1 MCLIITE
8 RESKQASKHGI
19 WNEPS
24 ENQPDILEMSTHQSQ
39 PSSPPKRPRLSLQIK
54 TFNGSSV
61 RTSRTLAA
69 AVDVKSP
76 TAFNTLS
83 NVYATAVDR
92 STPIQEHAPATA
104 LSSSSGGRPMLRLQ
118 TQAGQD
124 GGAAVVSKDRRLQTP
139 YLGPYLD
146 TPLTAQPMSPAIA
159 TAQSQMMFPSAMTAT
174 PPLSAQPQEQNGPRV
189 FTFES
194 SNNHNNNNNN
204 MAQQPSL
211 TLNTTTTTTS
221 QASEMPSSSCSETP
235 KRRTTFP
242 SNVTKLPYT
251 HPRSLRSI
259 LRNSPLAPL
268 TCQSP
273 NSSRRQSLRLQEK
286 AARRVAYNSPLCE
299 TITTSKYT
307 KSHVDLLAE
316 DSGTP
321 TTPTGAKSIS
331 SSSEGSS
338 CSGSSSEGE
347 EFLDQTMAYT
357 GNETRDGGQTP
368 GPYEEM
374 RRRMAGMHA
383 STPISLSP
391 TSGGIRK
398 QRGLGPGKKREKKR
412 RWVWTIGKDAEDAE
426 LEECGSPVVP
436 WTAAG
441 PELSNAVA
449 ERRVEAVVGVP
460 VLAMPMPPKGR
471 ARTRA
476 QTQAQGLSSGQRQGQ
491 GQQTVVAAVG
501 VTGNKAAA
509 AAVAATVALQLQI
522 PKLPVPVPGP
532 PTSRRLRPALSL
544 PSMSLPIAPSVSAPT
559 PVATVAPAL
568 PSSLV
573 QQQQQPQQQQQ
584 KQTQSPPQQH
594 QLQHQLQQRAE
605 RATLTPEPTLPPHGQ
620 QQQQQ
625 HIVVPN
631 TPSME
636 SVTSMTSSILS
647 QDSFVFDSSSEM
659 YNGDVEMSDASSV
672 YSAGDNESSYG
683 GGEDNSKSSS
693 SSFGAYEDYLKVN
706 GNNFQF
712 NNGRGV
718 GGSSGDQPCHSSDM
732 DTDMDMDL
740 DSSDMNTPTV
750 GGRPGYAVE
759 RLGLGIC

>member
-1 MCLIITE
+1 
-8 RESKQASKHGI
+8 
-19 WNEPS
+19 
-24 ENQPDILEMSTHQSQ
+24 MSTHQSQ

-104 LSSSSGGRPMLRLQ
+104 LSGGKPMLRLQ
-118 TQAGQD
+118 TQEAGQN
-124 GGAAVVSKDRRLQTP
+124 GGAAVSKDRRLQTP

-159 TAQSQMMFPSAMTAT
+159 TAQSQMIFPSAMTAT

-189 FTFES
+189 FTFDS
-194 SNNHNNNNNN
+194 SNNTNNNYS
-204 MAQQPSL
+204 MAQPSL
-211 TLNTTTTTTS
+211 SINTTSTS
-221 QASEMPSSSCSETP
+221 QASEMASCSETP
-235 KRRTTFP
+235 RRRTTFP
-242 SNVTKLPYT
+242 SNVKLPYT

-286 AARRVAYNSPLCE
+286 AARRVAYHSPLCE

-321 TTPTGAKSIS
+321 TTPTGARSIS
-331 SSSEGSS
+331 SSSSSSS
-338 CSGSSSEGE
+338 CSSSSEGE
-347 EFLDQTMAYT
+347 ELLDQTMAYT
-357 GNETRDGGQTP
+357 GGNETRDGGQTP

-398 QRGLGPGKKREKKR
+398 NRGLQGKKREKKR

-436 WTAAG
+436 WTAR

-449 ERRVEAVVGVP
+449 AAAAAAAAAERKEAMVGVP
-460 VLAMPMPPKGR
+460 VLAVPVPPSR

-476 QTQAQGLSSGQRQGQ
+476 QTQAQSV
-491 GQQTVVAAVG
+491 QTV

-509 AAVAATVALQLQI
+509 VAAAVALQI
-522 PKLPVPVPGP
+522 PQLPVPGP
-532 PTSRRLRPALSL
+532 TTSSGRRLRPALSL
-544 PSMSLPIAPSVSAPT
+544 PPSSMSTLPVPGPVVPAVST
-559 PVATVAPAL
+559 PVAAAAAPAL
-568 PSSLV
+568 PLV
-573 QQQQQPQQQQQ
+573 QQQTQTQQSPPPPSPPQKHQQPEPHQQQQ
-584 KQTQSPPQQH
+584 SS
-594 QLQHQLQQRAE
+594 
-605 RATLTPEPTLPPHGQ
+605 RATLTPEPTLPHIEPH
-620 QQQQQ
+620 
-625 HIVVPN
+625 

-636 SVTSMTSSILS
+636 SVTSMTSIMSQAESMLS
-647 QDSFVFDSSSEM
+647 EDSVFDTSSV

-672 YSAGDNESSYG
+672 GYDDDPAGDNESTFG
-683 GGEDNSKSSS
+683 GGGADGEEQHGGNNHNNSVYKK
-693 SSFGAYEDYLKVN
+693 YLKVN
-706 GNNFQF
+706 G
-712 NNGRGV
+712 GGKRGGASV
-718 GGSSGDQPCHSSDM
+718 DQPCHSSDM
-732 DTDMDMDL
+732 DTDMDMD
-740 DSSDMNTPTV
+740 TPTV

>member
-1 MCLIITE
+1 MFDYYN
-8 RESKQASKHGI
+8 RKRKASKQARDLERNRVRS
-19 WNEPS
+19 
-24 ENQPDILEMSTHQSQ
+24 QPDILEMSTHQSQ

-104 LSSSSGGRPMLRLQ
+104 LSSSGGRPMLRLQ

-124 GGAAVVSKDRRLQTP
+124 GGAPVPKDRRLQTP

-194 SNNHNNNNNN
+194 NNNNN

-211 TLNTTTTTTS
+211 TLITTTAQQ
-221 QASEMPSSSCSETP
+221 QASEMPSSSSCSETP
-235 KRRTTFP
+235 RRRTTFP

-316 DSGTP
+316 DSATP
-321 TTPTGAKSIS
+321 TTPTAKSM

-338 CSGSSSEGE
+338 CSDFSSEGE
-347 EFLDQTMAYT
+347 ELLDQTMAYT

-398 QRGLGPGKKREKKR
+398 QRGGAAGKKREKKR

-426 LEECGSPVVP
+426 LDEICGSPVVP
-436 WTAAG
+436 WTAR
-441 PELSNAVA
+441 PELASAVA
-449 ERRVEAVVGVP
+449 ERRESMGMAVAAVGVVP
-460 VLAMPMPPKGR
+460 VLAVPMPPKG
-471 ARTRA
+471 
-476 QTQAQGLSSGQRQGQ
+476 
-491 GQQTVVAAVG
+491 
-501 VTGNKAAA
+501 
-509 AAVAATVALQLQI
+509 
-522 PKLPVPVPGP
+522 
-532 PTSRRLRPALSL
+532 LSL
-544 PSMSLPIAPSVSAPT
+544 I
-559 PVATVAPAL
+559 
-568 PSSLV
+568 
-573 QQQQQPQQQQQ
+573 
-584 KQTQSPPQQH
+584 
-594 QLQHQLQQRAE
+594 
-605 RATLTPEPTLPPHGQ
+605 
-620 QQQQQ
+620 
-625 HIVVPN
+625 HI
-631 TPSME
+631 
-636 SVTSMTSSILS
+636 
-647 QDSFVFDSSSEM
+647 
-659 YNGDVEMSDASSV
+659 
-672 YSAGDNESSYG
+672 
-683 GGEDNSKSSS
+683 
-693 SSFGAYEDYLKVN
+693 
-706 GNNFQF
+706 
-712 NNGRGV
+712 
-718 GGSSGDQPCHSSDM
+718 
-732 DTDMDMDL
+732 
-740 DSSDMNTPTV
+740 
-750 GGRPGYAVE
+750 
-759 RLGLGIC
+759 

>member
-1 MCLIITE
+1 
-8 RESKQASKHGI
+8 
-19 WNEPS
+19 
-24 ENQPDILEMSTHQSQ
+24 MSTHQSQ

-374 RRRMAGMHA
+374 RRRMAA
-383 STPISLSP
+383 W
-391 TSGGIRK
+391 
-398 QRGLGPGKKREKKR
+398 LGSREKE
-412 RWVWTIGKDAEDAE
+412 GEEAE
-426 LEECGSPVVP
+426 
-436 WTAAG
+436 
-441 PELSNAVA
+441 
-449 ERRVEAVVGVP
+449 VGVDDREGRRGCGARGVREP
-460 VLAMPMPPKGR
+460 GGALDGGGTGTVECRGRKKGGGCGGR
-471 ARTRA
+471 AGVGDA
-476 QTQAQGLSSGQRQGQ
+476 DAAQGQ
-491 GQQTVVAAVG
+491 GEDEGANAG
-501 VTGNKAAA
+501 AG
-509 AAVAATVALQLQI
+509 
-522 PKLPVPVPGP
+522 
-532 PTSRRLRPALSL
+532 
-544 PSMSLPIAPSVSAPT
+544 
-559 PVATVAPAL
+559 
-568 PSSLV
+568 
-573 QQQQQPQQQQQ
+573 
-584 KQTQSPPQQH
+584 
-594 QLQHQLQQRAE
+594 
-605 RATLTPEPTLPPHGQ
+605 
-620 QQQQQ
+620 
-625 HIVVPN
+625 
-631 TPSME
+631 
-636 SVTSMTSSILS
+636 
-647 QDSFVFDSSSEM
+647 FVFWTE
-659 YNGDVEMSDASSV
+659 
-672 YSAGDNESSYG
+672 AGTGAANCCCGRWCCWEQSCGCG
-683 GGEDNSKSSS
+683 GGGDCGITIANTQVACA
-693 SSFGAYEDYLKVN
+693 GAGAAD
-706 GNNFQF
+706 
-712 NNGRGV
+712 
-718 GGSSGDQPCHSSDM
+718 
-732 DTDMDMDL
+732 
-740 DSSDMNTPTV
+740 
-750 GGRPGYAVE
+750 
-759 RLGLGIC
+759 

>member
-1 MCLIITE
+1 
-8 RESKQASKHGI
+8 
-19 WNEPS
+19 
-24 ENQPDILEMSTHQSQ
+24 MSTHQSQ

-104 LSSSSGGRPMLRLQ
+104 LSGGKPMLRLQ
-118 TQAGQD
+118 TQEAGQN
-124 GGAAVVSKDRRLQTP
+124 GGAAVSKDRRLQTP

-159 TAQSQMMFPSAMTAT
+159 TAQSQMIFPSAMTAT

-189 FTFES
+189 FAFDS
-194 SNNHNNNNNN
+194 SNNTNNNYS
-204 MAQQPSL
+204 MAQPSL
-211 TLNTTTTTTS
+211 SIDTTSTS
-221 QASEMPSSSCSETP
+221 QASEMASCSETP
-235 KRRTTFP
+235 RRRTTFP
-242 SNVTKLPYT
+242 SNVKLPYT

-286 AARRVAYNSPLCE
+286 AARRVAYHSPLCE

-321 TTPTGAKSIS
+321 TTSTGARSIS
-331 SSSEGSS
+331 SSSSSSS
-338 CSGSSSEGE
+338 CSSSSEGE
-347 EFLDQTMAYT
+347 ELLDQTMAYT
-357 GNETRDGGQTP
+357 GGNETRDGGQTP

-398 QRGLGPGKKREKKR
+398 NRGLQGKKREKKR

-436 WTAAG
+436 WTAR

-449 ERRVEAVVGVP
+449 AAAAAAAERKEAMVGVP
-460 VLAMPMPPKGR
+460 VLAVPVPPSR

-476 QTQAQGLSSGQRQGQ
+476 QTQAQSV
-491 GQQTVVAAVG
+491 QTV

-509 AAVAATVALQLQI
+509 VAAAVALQI
-522 PKLPVPVPGP
+522 PQLPVPGP
-532 PTSRRLRPALSL
+532 TTSSGRRLRPALSL
-544 PSMSLPIAPSVSAPT
+544 PPSSMSTLPVPGPVVPAVST
-559 PVATVAPAL
+559 PVAAAAPAL
-568 PSSLV
+568 PLV
-573 QQQQQPQQQQQ
+573 QQQT
-584 KQTQSPPQQH
+584 QTQQSPPPPPPPPQQH
-594 QLQHQLQQRAE
+594 QQPEPHQQQQLS
-605 RATLTPEPTLPPHGQ
+605 RATLTPEPTLPHVEPH
-620 QQQQQ
+620 
-625 HIVVPN
+625 

-636 SVTSMTSSILS
+636 SVTSMTSIMSQAESMLS
-647 QDSFVFDSSSEM
+647 EDSVFDTSSV

-672 YSAGDNESSYG
+672 GYDDDPADDNESTFG
-683 GGEDNSKSSS
+683 GGADGEEQHGGNNHNSSVYKK
-693 SSFGAYEDYLKVN
+693 YLKVN
-706 GNNFQF
+706 G
-712 NNGRGV
+712 GGKRGGASV
-718 GGSSGDQPCHSSDM
+718 DQPCHSSDM
-732 DTDMDMDL
+732 DTDMDMD
-740 DSSDMNTPTV
+740 TPTV